1 MMIPAID
8 LIELF
13 QQMHREH
20 WAYVWGKAEKGTVDC
35 SGAFVY
41 AGRHW
46 GVSYPH
52 GSNAIARKC
61 IVGVML
67 PISEARPGMA
77 AFKARVPGEK
87 DYALPEKYTRGA
99 DLNDYYH
106 IGLVDDDGKHVLNA
120 KGTNYGFCRDELT
133 RAQGWDCVAYL
144 TDVDYGE
151 AVPVENKFARVV
163 LPSGASSTTV
173 NMRVDSRKS
182 SAVVARVPVGAEVR
196 IISDAGEWCGIVY
209 GDKNGWMMSNYLEYP
224 NQDGESESISA
235 ADREALEA
243 ALKQIEAATE
253 TIGSILGRG

>member
-1 MMIPAID
+1 MTIPAND
-8 LIELF
+8 LIEIF
-13 QQMHREH
+13 QKMYSEH

-41 AGRHW
+41 AGRHL
-46 GVSYPH
+46 GVTYPH

-61 IVGVML
+61 IVGSML

-151 AVPVENKFARVV
+151 AVPMPDNMAKVA
-163 LPSGASSTTV
+163 LPAGASGTTV
-173 NMRVDSRKS
+173 NLRKDNTK
-182 SAVVARVPVGAEVR
+182 SAEVVARVPVGSEVR
-196 IISDAGEWCGIVY
+196 VINDAGEWCYIGY
-209 GDKNGWMMSNYLEYP
+209 GDKIGWMMSNYLEYAG
-224 NQDGESESISA
+224 QDGESGAISEEDRA
-235 ADREALEA
+235 AIEA